1 LSTLVMVLGG
11 MLGAA
16 GRLLAERQFPP
27 SLRSAIATN
36 VVGSFVLGFLTG
48 AVLIGTKWVLVGTA
62 LSGMLIGYSVFS
74 TQTTGLFER
83 GVRGFG
89 QAVLTIFA
97 GFAAGAWGVVL
108 AAAVLTA

>member
-1 LSTLVMVLGG
+1 
-11 MLGAA
+11 
-16 GRLLAERQFPP
+16 
-27 SLRSAIATN
+27 
-36 VVGSFVLGFLTG
+36 
-48 AVLIGTKWVLVGTA
+48 
-62 LSGMLIGYSVFS
+62 MLIGYSVFS